1 MTVKLIIK
9 NKNKNREQV
18 DLVEN
23 NERRRVSVTASIK
36 QFSFTV
42 NHMNVLMGG
51 KTKIKTIWH
60 LNIWLIFFVA
70 RMRLSTKLLFLQV
83 LFFLKCLFNDYIQI
97 LGRSV
102 CVPRRNVSMKP
113 AGGFSESS

>member
-9 NKNKNREQV
+9 NKNKKREQV

-51 KTKIKTIWH
+51 KQK
-60 LNIWLIFFVA
+60 
-70 RMRLSTKLLFLQV
+70 
-83 LFFLKCLFNDYIQI
+83 
-97 LGRSV
+97 
-102 CVPRRNVSMKP
+102 
-113 AGGFSESS
+113 

>member
-9 NKNKNREQV
+9 NKNKKREQV

-70 RMRLSTKLLFLQV
+70 RMRLSTKLFLQV
-83 LFFLKCLFNDYIQI
+83 LFFLKMVYVMTIYKSLVDQ
-97 LGRSV
+97 SV
-102 CVPRRNVSMKP
+102 CREEM
-113 AGGFSESS
+113 